1 MHGKRTTM
9 KLQLTKAGAIGAA
22 AVLALGSA
30 ITGCGP
36 KSEAVLVASAA
47 PQAPPRE
54 PVYFWHMWSAQWRPV
69 MEHVVAEFNASQT
82 KYEVIPLQVPYAQA
96 DMKFLLSVAGG
107 DPPDVMAQWT
117 QAIGSWAQAGVLQP
131 LEVRMTPAERK
142 YFTHDMYPVFHDNG
156 WYKKHLYGL
165 PLAVDVYACYY
176 RPDQFRQAGLD
187 PDRFPD
193 TLEELTDVGRR
204 LNQVDTDGH
213 YTRLGFAPQGLTYY
227 VPAFGGGF
235 YEPQSNK
242 VLLDTPANSQA
253 LDYLVRTGQRLGL
266 DRVRRFSAGLKSQ
279 NNGADWPFIDG
290 SFTVTLDGEW
300 RVMQLAQFAP
310 GMEYRVAPLPPPRGG
325 KPLASFASI
334 DYLTIPAGAKHAE
347 GAWEFIKFWSGLD
360 DPARAGAFNASF
372 GWLPSSPQMTR
383 SPAYQ
388 AYLRR
393 YPQYHTFVR
402 LAASPNLVTTPP
414 VPYQQYLMDRIHSV
428 DELAER
434 GTVTPKQALAQLEL
448 ETARERARRKD
459 LGYDQ

>member
-1 MHGKRTTM
+1 MQGNTRKRVATA
-9 KLQLTKAGAIGAA
+9 LAALTVAGA
-22 AVLALGSA
+22 LT
-30 ITGCGP
+30 IT
-36 KSEAVLVASAA
+36 LA
-47 PQAPPRE
+47 PQAHWTTPATAFAARPAPPRI
-54 PVYFWHMWSAQWRPV
+54 PVYYWHMWSAQWQPV

-82 KYEVIPLQVPYAQA
+82 KYEVIPVQVPYGQA
-96 DMKFLLSVAGG
+96 DTKFLLSAAGG

-117 QAIGSWAQAGVLQP
+117 QAIGSWGQAGVLQP
-131 LEVRMTPAERK
+131 LETKMSPAERRS
-142 YFTHDMYPVFHDNG
+142 FSHDTYPVFHDNG
-156 WYKKHLYGL
+156 WYKGHLYGL

-193 TLEELTDVGRR
+193 TLEALTDVGSR
-204 LNQVDTDGH
+204 LNQVDSDGR
-213 YTRLGFAPQGLTYY
+213 YARLGFLPQGLTRYA
-227 VPAFGGGF
+227 PAFGGGF
-235 YEPQSNK
+235 YDPRTHQA
-242 VLLDTPANSQA
+242 LLDTPENKRA
-253 LDYLVRTGQRLGL
+253 LDYLTQTGQKLGME
-266 DRVRRFSAGLKSQ
+266 RVRRFSAGLKSE

-310 GMEYRVAPLPPPRGG
+310 HMEYRVAPLPPPRGG

-334 DYLTIPAGAKHAE
+334 DYLTIPVGAQHPE

-360 DPARAGAFNASF
+360 DPERAAAFNASF
-372 GWLPSSPQMTR
+372 GWLPSSPRMTN

-393 YPQYHTFVR
+393 YPQYQTFVR
-402 LAASPNLVTTPP
+402 LAASSNLVTTPP
-414 VPYQQYLMDRIHSV
+414 VPYQQFLMDRIQSK

-434 GTVTPKQALAQLEL
+434 GAVTPNEALAQLER
-448 ETARERARRKD
+448 ETERERRRRRE